1 MAGSRVFVVVGGG
14 LAGGKTVEALRDQGF
29 DGRIVL
35 YAKEQHRPYERPPLS
50 KGYLLGDAERDSV
63 HVHPEDWYAEHDVEL
78 RTGVAVTAVDTAQHL
93 VSDSDGGSERYDA
106 LLIAT
111 GAVPRRL
118 SVPGGDLAGIRY
130 LRTLEDSDRLKA
142 SFVPDARVAI
152 IGGGWIGLETAA
164 AARHAGAS
172 VTVLEGAELPLLR
185 VLGPE
190 IARVFAQLHL
200 DHGVDL
206 RTRVTVEALEPAADE
221 PGRVGAVRLGDGER
235 VPADVVVVGVG
246 ILPDVELAEG
256 AGLHVDNGIVVD
268 AHLRTSVP
276 DVYAAGD
283 VANADHPLL
292 GRPVRVEHW
301 ANALHQ
307 PEVAAASMLGI
318 ESVYDRLPYF
328 FTDQYDVG
336 MEYVGDVGPGGYDE
350 VVTRGDVAKREF
362 VAFWLREGR
371 VLAGMNVNV
380 WDVVDDVL
388 AVIRSG
394 KVVDRA
400 RLADPDVPLTDLA

>member
-1 MAGSRVFVVVGGG
+1 MAGSQVFVVVGGG

-63 HVHPEDWYAEHDVEL
+63 HVHPADWYAEHDVEL
-78 RTGVAVTAVDTAQHL
+78 RTGVGVTAIDTAQHL
-93 VSDSDGGSERYDA
+93 VFDAHGGSERYDA
-106 LLIAT
+106 LLLAT
-111 GAVPRRL
+111 GSVPRRL
-118 SVPGGDLAGIRY
+118 RVPGADLAGVRY

-142 SFVPDARVAI
+142 SFAAAGRVVI
-152 IGGGWIGLETAA
+152 VGGGWIGLETAA
-164 AARHAGAS
+164 AARKAGAS
-172 VTVLEGAELPLLR
+172 VTVLENAELPLLR

-190 IARVFAQLHL
+190 IARVFADLHRE
-200 DHGVDL
+200 HGVDL
-206 RTRVTVEALEPAADE
+206 RTEVSVEALEPAADE
-221 PGRVGAVRLGDGER
+221 PGRVGAVLLGDGER

-246 ILPDVELAEG
+246 IVPDVELAEG
-256 AGLHVDNGIVVD
+256 AGLHVDNGVVVD

-283 VANADHPLL
+283 VANADHPVL

-307 PEVAAASMLGI
+307 PEVAAASMIGT
-318 ESVYDRLPYF
+318 EQVYDRLPYF

-336 MEYVGDVGPGGYDE
+336 MEYVGDVGPDGYDE
-350 VVTRGDVAKREF
+350 VVTRGDVGKREF
-362 VAFWLREGR
+362 LAFWLREGR

-388 AVIRSG
+388 AVIGSG

-400 RLADPDVPLTDLA
+400 RLADPDVPLTDLV